1 MTDGSTGNP
10 FGTQIRA
17 RELTLKF
24 LYACDLG
31 QDGGP
36 ESFETFATHEDVGGV
51 IREHA
56 RELVRGIMR
65 ERDAIDVRL
74 RAIAKNW
81 TLERMAAID
90 RNVLRIGAYELIH
103 ADGVSPALIIDS
115 AIELSKRYSTE
126 HSGRFVNGILDR
138 VKDDLARAKAAINPA
153 SNGGT

>member
-1 MTDGSTGNP
+1 MTEVPAGNP
-10 FGTQIRA
+10 FGTHIRA

-31 QDGGP
+31 QEGGP
-36 ESFETFATHEDVGGV
+36 DAFETFATHEDIGGV
-51 IREHA
+51 VREHA
-56 RELVRGIMR
+56 RELVRGVMR
-65 ERDAIDVRL
+65 EREAIDTRL

-103 ADGVSPALIIDS
+103 AEGTSPALIIDS

-138 VKDDLARAKAAINPA
+138 VKDDLARARA
-153 SNGGT
+153 SATPDSSEGS